1 MFPSVL
7 TRRICLTIK
16 DSHGSDHFLHSRDLD
31 KCFSHITVGQIRCWS
46 LSGLTITLLQYGVK
60 IDVYDEPLK
69 RCNYF
74 QPQKKYPL
82 ESTLTLKSF
91 SITFTERGIATLLKY

>member
-1 MFPSVL
+1 MFPSVM

-69 RCNYF
+69 
-74 QPQKKYPL
+74 KVA
-82 ESTLTLKSF
+82 
-91 SITFTERGIATLLKY
+91 ITFSHKKISTGEYPHLEEFQYYFH